1 MSDVSQIDGNAVRLQ
16 RESQGWALSDLATR
30 ACLSV
35 KQVRQIEE
43 GGMTA
48 FYSETV
54 KLTAARKIA
63 ALLQMSEQQLFGQ
76 TMPAAVAIDVEAQ
89 DDPLSAQ
96 STTQVLGLT
105 QWGGLNSQNNPITR
119 SEVLHELAQPP
130 EHVEEDAPAQTHPVS
145 LEGDKPE
152 ALSVEDQALA
162 KPDLIQPAQSN
173 QATPP
178 PTAETE
184 TASPSASGHYFLKI
198 LALFVVAL
206 AAAALL
212 KQNAVEEKPATPAA
226 EAPAAPEPPL
236 VLPPSMADPAAQ
248 PAPAAAVSETKP
260 ITEPKPATTEPKQAS
275 SEPKPAS
282 AETKPA
288 APAPA
293 AKPAESNPP

>member
-63 ALLQMSEQQLFGQ
+63 ALLQMNEQQLFGQ
-76 TMPAAVAIDVEAQ
+76 TSPAAVTVEAE
-89 DDPLSAQ
+89 AQ
-96 STTQVLGLT
+96 EDQLGAESSVQTLGLAK
-105 QWGGLNSQNNPITR
+105 WGGLNSQTSPITR
-119 SEVLHELAQPP
+119 SEALHELAQPP
-130 EHVEEDAPAQTHPVS
+130 EHVEEDAPAPTHAVS
-145 LEGDKPE
+145 LDGDKPE
-152 ALSVEDQALA
+152 SLSVEDQALV
-162 KPDLIQPAQSN
+162 KSDLTLHTPSTEP
-173 QATPP
+173 TPP
-178 PTAETE
+178 PIAEPVTAP
-184 TASPSASGHYFLKI
+184 PSASGHYFLKI

-212 KQNAVEEKPATPAA
+212 KPTVVEEKGSTPAA
-226 EAPAAPEPPL
+226 ETPAAPESPP
-236 VLPPSMADPAAQ
+236 VLPPSVAEPAAQ

-282 AETKPA
+282 AEAK
-288 APAPA
+288 PAPA
-293 AKPAESNPP
+293 SPAKPAEPSPP

>member
-63 ALLQMSEQQLFGQ
+63 ALLQMNEQQLFGQ
-76 TMPAAVAIDVEAQ
+76 TMPAAVTVEAEAQ
-89 DDPLSAQ
+89 EDHLGAESSAQ
-96 STTQVLGLT
+96 TLGLAK
-105 QWGGLNSQNNPITR
+105 WGGLNSQTSPITR

-130 EHVEEDAPAQTHPVS
+130 EHVEEDAPAPTHAVS
-145 LEGDKPE
+145 LDGDMPE
-152 ALSVEDQALA
+152 SLSVEDQTLA
-162 KPDLIQPAQSN
+162 KPDMILPAQSN

-184 TASPSASGHYFLKI
+184 TAPPSASGHYFLKI

-212 KQNAVEEKPATPAA
+212 KPTVVEEKGSTPAA
-226 EAPAAPEPPL
+226 EAPAAPEQAP
-236 VLPPSMADPAAQ
+236 VLPPSVAEPAAQ

-260 ITEPKPATTEPKQAS
+260 ITETKPVTTEPKQAS
-275 SEPKPAS
+275 SEPKPAA
-282 AETKPA
+282 AEAKPA
-288 APAPA
+288 AAP
-293 AKPAESNPP
+293 AKPAEPN